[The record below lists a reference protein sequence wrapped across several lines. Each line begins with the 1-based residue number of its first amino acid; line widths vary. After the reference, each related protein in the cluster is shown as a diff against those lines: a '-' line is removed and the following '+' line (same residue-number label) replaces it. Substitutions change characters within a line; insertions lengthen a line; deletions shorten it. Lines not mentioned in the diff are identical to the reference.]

1 MQHEDIIITVKNLMQ
16 EITRGFHIL
25 EKNVSVSCGIT
36 PSQWSTLLAFD
47 DKNALKM
54 NELSKRLALATS
66 TMTRMIDNLVK
77 EGLVERKPD
86 FADRRLVMVHLT
98 KEGKRLAQRLHK
110 LQSEYFNTLLDHID
124 ADMRGQV
131 VTSLNNLLLAFRK
144 FEVDNDV
151 YHP

>member
-1 MQHEDIIITVKNLMQ
+1 MEHEDIVTTVKNLME
-16 EITRGFHIL
+16 EITRGFHVL

-47 DKNALKM
+47 DKNVLKM

-98 KEGKRLAQRLHK
+98 KEVSA
-110 LQSEYFNTLLDHID
+110 
-124 ADMRGQV
+124 
-131 VTSLNNLLLAFRK
+131 
-144 FEVDNDV
+144 
-151 YHP
+151 

>member
-144 FEVDNDV
+144 FGKGGE
-151 YHP
+151 YGM

>member
-1 MQHEDIIITVKNLMQ
+1 MEHEDIVTTVKNLME
-16 EITRGFHIL
+16 EITRGFHVL

-47 DKNALKM
+47 DKNVLKM

-98 KEGKRLAQRLHK
+98 KEGKRLTQRLHK

-124 ADMRGQV
+124 ADTRGQV

-144 FEVDNDV
+144 FEEDNDV

>member
-98 KEGKRLAQRLHK
+98 KDGKRLAQRLHK

-131 VTSLNNLLLAFRK
+131 VASLNNLLLAFRK
-144 FEVDNDV
+144 FGKGGE
-151 YHP
+151 YGM

>member
-98 KEGKRLAQRLHK
+98 KEGKRLTQRLHK

-131 VTSLNNLLLAFRK
+131 VTSLNNLLHAFRK
-144 FEVDNDV
+144 FGKGGE
-151 YHP
+151 YGM

>member
-77 EGLVERKPD
+77 EGFVERKPD

-98 KEGKRLAQRLHK
+98 KEGKRLTQKLHK

-131 VTSLNNLLLAFRK
+131 VMSLNNLLLAFRK
-144 FEVDNDV
+144 FGKGGE
-151 YHP
+151 YGM